1 MLLVWLCT
9 VPSIMAGQTD
19 AGDMAKTGIRIDI
32 PGLGA
37 RHILTVLTDYTG
49 TLSRG
54 GRLVDGVREL
64 LCELAESVDIHVLT
78 ADTFGM
84 AETELKDAPVI
95 LHRLHGDRQDTQKR
109 VYGIKI
115 GLAQCAV
122 LGNGNNDRLL
132 LKAAKDAGGIS
143 IAVDNGEGCA
153 TDALLNSNLFIVG
166 AANALN
172 LLLEPKGCKATLR
185 F

>member
-1 MLLVWLCT
+1 
-9 VPSIMAGQTD
+9 
-19 AGDMAKTGIRIDI
+19 MAKSGIQIDI
-32 PGLGA
+32 PGFGV

-49 TLSRG
+49 TLSRS
-54 GRLVDGVREL
+54 GRLDVGVREL
-64 LCELAESVDIHVLT
+64 LCQLAKAVDIHVLT

-84 AETELKDAPVI
+84 AEAELKGVPVI
-95 LHRLHGDRQDTQKR
+95 VHWLNGDRQDDQKR
-109 VYGIKI
+109 EYGMKV
-115 GLAQCAV
+115 GLSHCAV

-132 LKAAKDAGGIS
+132 LKAAKDEGGIA

-166 AANALN
+166 AANALA
-172 LLLEPKGCKATLR
+172 LFLEPRGCKATLR